1 MTTVFGISSHFW
13 SVDSLWTPK
22 GWGKAVDDTLSR
34 KYIQFDGE
42 ISFFA
47 GDELPI
53 LLEQAHILEVVS
65 EEDYIAITARLSES
79 GEEMVYLAV
88 AEHDGSIIET
98 DGAFYNLRNSAFVHL
113 GTGGKHACD
122 FFHYFG
128 CRKKKLSQKGC
139 NIVGSIQYAAHKD
152 PSSGG
157 AVTRKVWRA
166 NQLYGH
172 STVGYDVLALDDQY
186 IAYLRMRT
194 EQMLNTI
201 KGGDMT
207 LATERAASNGVLAST
222 LRAGHSENS
231 DMRKVT
237 VSAAV
242 ARSARRKARKAALGQ
257 QE

>member
-22 GWGKAVDDTLSR
+22 GWGKAVDDSPSR
-34 KYIQFDGE
+34 KYLQFDGE
-42 ISFFA
+42 ITFFA

-53 LLEQAHILEVVS
+53 LLEQADILSVVS
-65 EEDYIAITARLSES
+65 DEDYVAITACLSDS
-79 GEEMVYLAV
+79 GEEMVYLTV
-88 AEHDGSIIET
+88 AEHDGSIVET
-98 DGAFYNLRNSAFVHL
+98 DGTFYNLRNSAFVHL

-152 PSSGG
+152 SSSGG
-157 AVTRKVWRA
+157 GVTRKVWCA
-166 NQLYGH
+166 NPLYGR
-172 STVGYDVLALDDQY
+172 STAGYDVLALDDQY
-186 IAYLRMRT
+186 KAYLRARV

-207 LATERAASNGVLAST
+207 LATERAASNGVLTST
-222 LRAGHSENS
+222 LRAGHVENS
-231 DMRKVT
+231 GMRKVT

-242 ARSARRKARKAALGQ
+242 ARSARRKARKAIAQ
-257 QE
+257 QG